1 MIPGKKFRLNKKL
14 VAFLSILLLGILSL
28 LCFGAYKIYSTL
40 DRVIY
45 HTSRGDIPSTT
56 PGRYDLQYRDIEFES
71 SGGLLLKGWYIPGGT
86 DDCVILAPGKGSNR
100 WDVLP
105 YAPFLHKAGYDVL
118 LFDPQSTGLS
128 QGDQYAF
135 GYYESRNLLR
145 AVDYLQ
151 SRHNPEDI
159 ALLGRSAGGTASI
172 LAALEDP
179 RITAVIADSPFANLR
194 KAAANYE
201 APHKKFMF
209 RAVFRLY
216 TLGAEIMLG
225 FDVGSKLDLTSKI
238 HNLSQPLFLI
248 HGTEDR
254 IIHPSNSRLLYSLA
268 PGPKELWLVPET
280 GHIQSFSRKPGVC
293 KRKILSFLDRHLR
306 KRPPVSA
313 RAPNKPDAGT
323 LAGPW
328 EADSQRHRPPDYSA
342 APSIS
347 CVSLLTCNWWT
358 QRTQSSTPSMSRM
371 YSSSAQTPQSS
382 HFFCILS
389 SLQGP
394 GPSGSGPVIRP
405 IPQTRKSRPLSAPP
419 RPSQSPA

>member
-1 MIPGKKFRLNKKL
+1 MVPGKSFRLNKKL
-14 VAFLSILLLGILSL
+14 LVFLCIALLGLLSL
-28 LCFGAYKIYSTL
+28 LCFGACKIYSTL

-45 HTSRGDIPSTT
+45 QTSRGDIPSTT
-56 PGRYDLQYRDIEFES
+56 PKRYDLDYRSIELES
-71 SGGLLLKGWYIPGGT
+71 SGGLLLRGWYIPGGT
-86 DDCVILAPGKGSNR
+86 EDCVVLAPGKGSNR

-105 YAPFLHKAGYDVL
+105 YAPFLHEAGYDVL

-201 APHKKFMF
+201 APHKDFMF

-216 TLGAEIMLG
+216 TLGARLMLG
-225 FDVGSKLDLTSKI
+225 FDVGSEMDLTGTI
-238 HNLSQPLFLI
+238 PNLRQPLFLI

-280 GHIQSFSRKPGVC
+280 GHIRSFTSRPELY
-293 KRKILSFLDRHLR
+293 KRKILAFLDRHLR
-306 KRPPVSA
+306 T
-313 RAPNKPDAGT
+313 KPAVT
-323 LAGPW
+323 EKGP
-328 EADSQRHRPPDYSA
+328 E
-342 APSIS
+342 
-347 CVSLLTCNWWT
+347 
-358 QRTQSSTPSMSRM
+358 
-371 YSSSAQTPQSS
+371 
-382 HFFCILS
+382 
-389 SLQGP
+389 
-394 GPSGSGPVIRP
+394 
-405 IPQTRKSRPLSAPP
+405 
-419 RPSQSPA
+419 

>member
-1 MIPGKKFRLNKKL
+1 MAHSKTFRLNKKII
-14 VAFLSILLLGILSL
+14 AFLSIVLLCLLSL

-45 HTSRGDIPSTT
+45 HTSRGEIPSTT
-56 PGRYDLQYRDIEFES
+56 PGDHDLDYRNIEFES
-71 SGGLLLKGWYIPGGT
+71 SDGLLLKGWFVPGRT
-86 DDCVILAPGKGSNR
+86 EDCVILAPGKGSNR
-100 WDVLP
+100 WDVLT

-118 LFDPQSTGLS
+118 LFDPRSTGLS
-128 QGDQYAF
+128 EGDQYAF

-201 APHKKFMF
+201 APHKEFMF
-209 RAVFRLY
+209 QAVFRLY

-225 FDVGSKLDLTSKI
+225 FDVSSKLDLTSKI
-238 HNLSQPLFLI
+238 HNLGQPLFLI

-280 GHIQSFSRKPGVC
+280 GHIQSFSQKPEVY

-306 KRPPVSA
+306 K
-313 RAPNKPDAGT
+313 KPSDTGKN
-323 LAGPW
+323 P
-328 EADSQRHRPPDYSA
+328 E
-342 APSIS
+342 
-347 CVSLLTCNWWT
+347 
-358 QRTQSSTPSMSRM
+358 
-371 YSSSAQTPQSS
+371 
-382 HFFCILS
+382 
-389 SLQGP
+389 
-394 GPSGSGPVIRP
+394 
-405 IPQTRKSRPLSAPP
+405 
-419 RPSQSPA
+419 